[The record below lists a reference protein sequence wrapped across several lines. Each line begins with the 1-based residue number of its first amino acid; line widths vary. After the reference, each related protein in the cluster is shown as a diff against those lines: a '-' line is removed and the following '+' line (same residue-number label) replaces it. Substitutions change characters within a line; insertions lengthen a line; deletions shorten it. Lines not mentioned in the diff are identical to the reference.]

1 MLPRAE
7 PAPPLRGD
15 TNPACTVRRGCTAR
29 AHSPRLLSPNRFKR
43 SEQHSNCRQMHGFD
57 TVISP
62 ERLLNMPAK
71 LEEVYSFCH
80 LRSSAKGRGEGCK
93 KKGGGGALCNFANRQ
108 FIHSKRTS
116 EIRTQHK
123 GGGGEEGKSSSN
135 RNDQP
140 YVITSRTKM
149 H

>member
-93 KKGGGGALCNFANRQ
+93 KKRGRRGSLQLRKSPVHSLKANQRNP
-108 FIHSKRTS
+108 
-116 EIRTQHK
+116 TQHK
-123 GGGGEEGKSSSN
+123 GRGGEEGKSSSN

>member
-29 AHSPRLLSPNRFKR
+29 AHSPRPLSPNRFKR
-43 SEQHSNCRQMHGFD
+43 SKQHSNCRQMHGFD

-93 KKGGGGALCNFANRQ
+93 KKKGAEGLFATSQIASSFTQSEPAKSAHNTRGEGGRRGNPAATEMINL
-108 FIHSKRTS
+108 
-116 EIRTQHK
+116 
-123 GGGGEEGKSSSN
+123 
-135 RNDQP
+135 
-140 YVITSRTKM
+140 M
-149 H
+149 